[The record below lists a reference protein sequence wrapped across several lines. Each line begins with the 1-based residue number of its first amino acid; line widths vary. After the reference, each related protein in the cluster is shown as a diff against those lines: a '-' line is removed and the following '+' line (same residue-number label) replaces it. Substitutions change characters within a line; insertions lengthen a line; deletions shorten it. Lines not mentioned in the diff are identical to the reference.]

1 MCAYTKL
8 RQSSIFSIFSHVHH
22 QIKLPPGGFEEN
34 FNLTCCNFWKKKKK
48 KKKKT
53 KTKNKQ
59 KWTIFHD
66 TSPTDLISVIE
77 NVFLLSI
84 FKIQVK
90 YHIFLYRNQNSWVFF
105 DNSFITVAKNYMD
118 KVYAI
123 FAMANM
129 NLCE

>member
-1 MCAYTKL
+1 MK
-8 RQSSIFSIFSHVHH
+8 RGE
-22 QIKLPPGGFEEN
+22 KKNKMRREK
-34 FNLTCCNFWKKKKK
+34 NL
-48 KKKKT
+48 KKT
-53 KTKNKQ
+53 NKKTKNKQ

-66 TSPTDLISVIE
+66 TSPTDFISVIE
-77 NVFLLSI
+77 NLFLDSI